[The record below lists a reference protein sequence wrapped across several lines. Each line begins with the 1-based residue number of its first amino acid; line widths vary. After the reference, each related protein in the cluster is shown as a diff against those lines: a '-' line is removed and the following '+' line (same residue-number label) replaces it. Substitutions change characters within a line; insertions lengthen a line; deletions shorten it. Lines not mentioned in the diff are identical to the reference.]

1 MVRKKRWYHLDFV
14 YVVKVL
20 TLLHRAEE
28 VGRTLTTT
36 DLIIE
41 GGIPSSTF
49 HTSIKPLMEEAG
61 LIKTEPNPEAKTTTR
76 AMIVKLTEK
85 GRELA
90 KCLNCVASH
99 LE

>member
-1 MVRKKRWYHLDFV
+1 MDFI

-20 TLLHRAEE
+20 TLLYRAEE

-36 DLIIE
+36 DVIIE

-61 LIKTEPNPEAKTTTR
+61 LIKVEPNPEAR
-76 AMIVKLTEK
+76 AMVVKITEK

-90 KCLNCVASH
+90 KCLKCVSDF
-99 LE
+99 LD